1 MKERVLFGD
10 KPTPTPFVGK
20 DAPIKK
26 PKKSERTDRVL
37 FSDKLTPTPSV
48 GKLPPIKDKKKG
60 RNQSKEEKV
69 ETKGLEKEKDQT
81 QPHPQEG
88 NEEDEE
94 DIHGFT
100 TDENEEVDP
109 FVLRIVAQVQAQS
122 RERNKQL
129 NEGGVNTFIY
139 LCEYNIC
146 IK

>member
-20 DAPIKK
+20 DPPIKK
-26 PKKSERTDRVL
+26 PKKSGRTDRVL

-60 RNQSKEEKV
+60 RNQSKDENE
-69 ETKGLEKEKDQT
+69 GLEKEKDQT

-88 NEEDEE
+88 NEEEEE

-109 FVLRIVAQVQAQS
+109 FVLKIVAKVEAQR
-122 RERNKQL
+122 RERDKQL